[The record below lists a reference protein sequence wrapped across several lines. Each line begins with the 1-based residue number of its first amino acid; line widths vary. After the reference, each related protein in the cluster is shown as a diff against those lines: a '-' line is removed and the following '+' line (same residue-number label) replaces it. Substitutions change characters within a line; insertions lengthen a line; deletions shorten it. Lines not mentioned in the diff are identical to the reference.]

1 MKKISKRFEELIARG
16 KELYTDI
23 PSPKEIE
30 KNTKTLSDELYSKSV
45 AWKLST
51 KNLLKQVYGESSEY
65 YKLYMGGFGG
75 DKYLGTESKYK
86 ISLVL
91 GVLESAMEEYELGLT
106 DNITHLLAIELFE
119 SILDQAN
126 QLLKKGFK
134 DPAAILGRI
143 IIESTLKDLCEK
155 NSIEFK
161 ENEGASSINE
171 KLKNE
176 GVFTLHQFKICRVNV
191 ELGNTAAHGQF
202 EKYSQ
207 RDVQKMLDYIEH
219 SLLTM

>member
-1 MKKISKRFEELIARG
+1 MKKISKRFDELIARG
-16 KELYTDI
+16 KELHTNVPTWKKI
-23 PSPKEIE
+23 HENPQA
-30 KNTKTLSDELYSKSV
+30 LSNELLSKSI

-65 YKLYMGGFGG
+65 YKLFMDIFGKHSG
-75 DKYLGTESKYK
+75 WYTYCKVNFAS
-86 ISLVL
+86 VL
-91 GVLESAMEEYELGLT
+91 GYLQSAKEEYELGLT
-106 DNITHLLAIELFE
+106 DSITHLLAIELFE

-134 DPAAILGRI
+134 DSAAILGRI

-161 ENEGASSINE
+161 ENEGASNINE

-176 GVFTLHQFKICRVNV
+176 GVFTLHQFKICRVNI
-191 ELGNTAAHGQF
+191 ELGNAAAHGQF

>member
-16 KELYTDI
+16 KELHTDI
-23 PSPKEIE
+23 PTPEEIKENPQTIYELNPKSI
-30 KNTKTLSDELYSKSV
+30 

-51 KNLLKQVYGESSEY
+51 KNLLKQAYGESSEY
-65 YKLYMGGFGG
+65 YELFMDMFGG
-75 DKYLGTESKYK
+75 DIYLRTESKEK

-91 GVLESAMEEYELGLT
+91 GVLESAKEEFELGLT
-106 DNITHLLAIELFE
+106 DSITHLLAIELFE

-155 NSIEFK
+155 KSIEFK
-161 ENEGASSINE
+161 ENEGVSNINE

-176 GVFTLHQFKICRVNV
+176 GVFTLHQFKICRVNI
-191 ELGNTAAHGQF
+191 ELGNAAAHGQF